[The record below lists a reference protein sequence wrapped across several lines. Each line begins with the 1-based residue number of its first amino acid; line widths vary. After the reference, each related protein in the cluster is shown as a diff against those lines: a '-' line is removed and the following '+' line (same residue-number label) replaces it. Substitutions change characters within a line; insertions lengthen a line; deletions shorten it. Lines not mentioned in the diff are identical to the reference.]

1 MRAWKNAGLAA
12 VACALIASSIVAAP
26 SAVADD
32 ATPTSTPSA
41 VTSSAPASTASASAS
56 ATSAAPTTVQSTTAT
71 IPTQAVPSTAAST
84 VAVAPTSVP
93 TTSATS
99 TSPSTTASTATAPAD
114 ATPPASVSTSTRK
127 IAASAVG
134 DPPTLSLNV
143 SVESDGTPIF
153 DADDAAGHDS
163 SATNGIVRVND
174 TVTYAISYAVNGAL
188 GKNVTLAIAF
198 PKGMEI
204 KGVPG
209 YCKTG
214 STLLPASIGS
224 PTLPLTVSSNTQLAE
239 QTLTCL
245 LGDKS
250 YASEVLR
257 LSVTAHNLVPNGY
270 VYTVKSAS
278 LTAGYTDASGAA
290 ATAQTSDATPP
301 SVTAS
306 SKLSWDISK
315 NGMNTLADSSV
326 LWGPAQIACPWDG
339 GVYCYR
345 TVYQVMLSAP
355 ASGKGA
361 MPAIGDIAFDDDL
374 TPAAMY
380 PSLTLLQQAAITADT
395 TKYGSRLSAT
405 MRPAYIYSGPGG
417 TANQFAG
424 GTVTNVRNSGTPIVT
439 TPAYGVSAPA
449 TDVTVTLHGT
459 DSSLLTYPTLAA
471 DDLTAIPAGS
481 AYIVSGTV
489 YVYTPTAVVADF
501 GVSKNGVSTL
511 NTRNQYTNLS
521 IHGFGTAVETTADQ
535 PTWNDYR
542 TTAPNIS
549 KTASYDATF
558 FGEPKAAGNMTPTAF
573 TPGWAIWEGPAGTAQ
588 RRSGQIVVSPSQTV
602 MAGMVIGG
610 LQRASA
616 GAMSVLGCQ
625 SWNSSQLQLQ
635 ARNYPGSSVATA
647 QRIPSGGAAVWMS
660 GFQNAVIATTAAQ
673 VPSYSV
679 QYAATRGATGNA
691 STCGD
696 NEGPW
701 YDTPDAVP
709 GNDATLAAQ
718 GIYTAVQRVRV
729 WVDLPAISP
738 ANSDVRPFAHISIGL
753 RVVDNG
759 TLATGDILGTWSAC
773 LIDVNASE
781 SRAAMLTDAT
791 LAFTKSTYNPTNHS
805 GGLGDRLIVSVA
817 QTRLLTQIRKGTTG
831 TYSQGTPQVT
841 GGDTLQFQLSPTLT
855 NGAVVPGIL
864 RDVWIEDCLPAGL
877 TYARS
882 MVTPSIVS
890 VGSTPSDARVPACAT
905 GETYIRWVVPN
916 QEVNVAVAPLTFDVT
931 VKGSADDAVYS
942 NSAQVWAQGD
952 VSAATLRQSGA
963 TFQVAQVAGVQLETA
978 AQTPITQTNRPEQT
992 LEQENV
998 WTVSLSNTLPV
1009 TAGVTLRNADIIDVL
1024 PVQGASG
1031 TSFHGTLAFTL
1042 ASVLAGG
1049 STVRLLYTSSATIDP
1064 DPLAASNAAGGTTA
1078 WCDAPSLGALVSGTG
1093 GCPVDA
1099 AHVTGVRVLRAGAF
1113 QFGETISVEIRV
1125 AALNN
1130 RSGDVYADESY
1141 AYADGLRFGAGP
1153 YLQEERVVES
1163 SLGDHVWVDLNR
1175 DGIQQPAEP
1184 TAGGIPVTLTGT
1196 DDLGNA
1202 VSLSTTTDAG
1212 GTYGFAHLR
1221 SSGNGPYVVTFGL
1234 PAGYSGFT
1242 AKTAAGQEL
1251 VDSNADA
1258 TGAASVQLAPNTAD
1272 TTIDAGL
1279 LAVGSLHLVAHLTG
1293 AGVSAFAYG
1302 SIDFQATCTFGGAT
1316 VLDRAVTVALD
1327 GTSSV
1332 SAQLAG
1338 IPVGAACQVSQTTYG
1353 AADPVTVPVTL
1364 STTIPWSD
1372 AVAAR
1377 TVTLTAENSY
1387 SRGTLTV
1394 RKVVNAPDRLALVRT
1409 QSFRFVV
1416 TCERQVTPESWQR
1429 VFSGEVLVQGG
1440 STTTLLDGSGSPLAL
1455 PLGTE
1460 CYAQETGSDAA
1471 ATVIDH
1477 DTRDSAAI
1485 VASGTPDVAQQLV
1498 ITATNTFVC
1507 TDVTC
1512 PVTTVPTTVIQAP
1525 AAAALA
1531 STGGPALSYLLLDLL
1546 MFAAGTVILG
1556 RRRGARRS
1564 RPMPR

>member
-1 MRAWKNAGLAA
+1 
-12 VACALIASSIVAAP
+12 
-26 SAVADD
+26 
-32 ATPTSTPSA
+32 
-41 VTSSAPASTASASAS
+41 
-56 ATSAAPTTVQSTTAT
+56 
-71 IPTQAVPSTAAST
+71 
-84 VAVAPTSVP
+84 
-93 TTSATS
+93 
-99 TSPSTTASTATAPAD
+99 
-114 ATPPASVSTSTRK
+114 
-127 IAASAVG
+127 
-134 DPPTLSLNV
+134 V
-143 SVESDGTPIF
+143 SVEADGTPTW

-174 TVTYAISYAVNGAL
+174 TVTYAISYAVNGAV
-188 GKNVTLAIAF
+188 GKNVTLAITF

-209 YCKTG
+209 YCRTG

-224 PTLPLTVSSNTQLAE
+224 PTLPLTATSNTQLAE

-250 YASEVLR
+250 YTSESLR
-257 LSVTAHNLVPNGY
+257 LTVTAHNLVPNGY
-270 VYTVKSAS
+270 VYTVKSTS
-278 LTAGYTDASGAA
+278 LTAGYTDVNG
-290 ATAQTSDATPP
+290 ATATVQTSDATPP

-306 SKLSWDISK
+306 SKLAWDISK
-315 NGMNTLADSSV
+315 NGMNLTADSSV
-326 LWGPAQIACPWDG
+326 LWGPAQIACPWDAN
-339 GVYCYR
+339 VYCYR
-345 TVYQVMLSAP
+345 TVYQVMLSAA

-361 MPAIGDIAFDDDL
+361 MPALGDITFNDDL

-380 PSLTLLQQAAITADT
+380 PSLTSVQQAAIAANATV
-395 TKYGSRLSAT
+395 YGSRLSAT

-424 GTVTNVRNSGTPIVT
+424 GTDTNVRNSGTPIVT
-439 TPAYGVSAPA
+439 TPAAGVTAPA
-449 TDVTVTLHGT
+449 IDVPITLRGT
-459 DSSLLTYPTLAA
+459 DSSLLTYPTKAA

-481 AYIVSGTV
+481 AYIVSGAV

-501 GVSKNGVSTL
+501 GVTKSGVSTL
-511 NTRNQYTNLS
+511 NTRNQYTNLT
-521 IHGFGTAVETTADQ
+521 IHGFGAAVETTADQ

-542 TTAPNIS
+542 TTAPNIA

-616 GAMSVLGCQ
+616 GPISVLGCQ

-635 ARNYPGSSVATA
+635 AKNYPGSSVATA

-660 GFQNAVIATTAAQ
+660 GFQNAVIATTSSQ
-673 VPSYSV
+673 TPGYSV
-679 QYAATRGATGNA
+679 QYAATRGGTGAA

-709 GNDATLAAQ
+709 GNDATLAAA

-729 WVDLPAISP
+729 WVDLPKISP
-738 ANSDVRPFAHISIGL
+738 LNGDVRSFAHISIGL

-759 TLATGDILGTWSAC
+759 TLATGDILGTWSAD

-781 SRAAMLTDAT
+781 SRAAMLTDAS
-791 LAFTKSTYNPTNHS
+791 LKFSASNYNPTNHTGS
-805 GGLGDRLIVSVA
+805 LGDRLIVSVA
-817 QTRLLTQIRKGTTG
+817 QARLLTQIRKGTTG
-831 TYSQGTPQVT
+831 AFSQGTPQVT
-841 GGDTLQFQLSPTLT
+841 GGDTVQFQLSPTLT

-864 RDVWIEDCLPAGL
+864 RDVWIEDCLPTGL

-882 MVTPSIVS
+882 SVTPSIVS
-890 VGSTPSDARVPACAT
+890 IGATPSDAKVPACAG
-905 GETYIRWVVPN
+905 GETYIRWVLPS
-916 QEVNVAVAPLTFDVT
+916 QEVNTAITPVTFDAT

-952 VSAATLRQSGA
+952 VSATVLRQSGA

-978 AQTPITQTNRPEQT
+978 AMTPVTQVNRPEQT
-992 LEQENV
+992 IPQENV
-998 WTVSLSNTLPV
+998 WTVSLSNTLPA
-1009 TAGVTLRNADIIDVL
+1009 TAGVTLTNADIIDVL
-1024 PVQGASG
+1024 PAQGVSG
-1031 TSFHGTLAFTL
+1031 TAYHGTLGFTF

-1049 STVRLLYTSSATIDP
+1049 STVRLFYTSSPAINADP
-1064 DPLAASNAAGGTTA
+1064 QDASNAVGGTTA
-1078 WCDAPSLGALVSGTG
+1078 WCDAPSSGALVSGTG
-1093 GCPVDA
+1093 TCPVDA
-1099 AHVTGVRVLRAGAF
+1099 GHVTGVRILRAGAF
-1113 QFGETISVEIRV
+1113 QFGETISVEIRMTAV
-1125 AALNN
+1125 SN

-1163 SLGDHVWVDLNR
+1163 SLGDHVWVDLNH
-1175 DGIQQPAEP
+1175 DGIQQPTEP
-1184 TAGGIPVTLTGT
+1184 TSAGIPVTLTGT

-1202 VSLSTTTDAG
+1202 VSLTTTSDSS

-1221 SSGNGPYVVTFGL
+1221 SSGNAPYVVTFGL
-1234 PAGYSGFT
+1234 PTGYSGFT
-1242 AKTAAGQEL
+1242 TKTAAGQEL

-1258 TGAASVQLAPNTAD
+1258 TGAASVQLEPNATD
-1272 TTIDAGL
+1272 STIDAGY
-1279 LAVGSLHLVAHLTG
+1279 LAVGALQIGAHLTG
-1293 AGVSAFAYG
+1293 AGVSAFAHG
-1302 SIDFQATCTFGGAT
+1302 SIDFQATCTFGGAV
-1316 VLDRAVTVALD
+1316 VLDRLLTMPLD
-1327 GTSSV
+1327 GTASV
-1332 SAQLAG
+1332 TAQVAD
-1338 IPVGAACQVSQTTYG
+1338 IPVGAACQVTQTDLG
-1353 AADPVTVPVTL
+1353 AADPTKDPPTF

-1387 SRGTLTV
+1387 SLGILTV
-1394 RKVVNAPDRLALVRT
+1394 RKVVKAPDALASVRT
-1409 QSFRFVV
+1409 QMFRFVV
-1416 TCERQVTPESWQR
+1416 TCEREVSPDVWQK
-1429 VFSGEVLVQGG
+1429 VFSGEVQVRGG
-1440 STTTLLDGSGSPLAL
+1440 ETTVLRDEVDSPLAL
-1455 PLGTE
+1455 PLGAE

-1477 DTRDSAAI
+1477 DTRDSSA
-1485 VASGTPDVAQQLV
+1485 VVVSGAPDVAQQLL
-1498 ITATNTFVC
+1498 ITATNTFIC

-1512 PVTTVPTTVIQAP
+1512 PVTTVPATVIQAP
-1525 AAAALA
+1525 AAAVLA
-1531 STGGPALSYLLLDLL
+1531 STGGPALTSLLLDLL
-1546 MFAAGTVILG
+1546 AIAAGSMILV
-1556 RRRGARRS
+1556 RRRRARD
-1564 RPMPR
+1564 PR